1 MKAVYP
7 GSFDPVTSGHID
19 IIERASKV
27 FDEVII
33 GVLVNANKKAS
44 FTLDERVKLIKKA
57 TKDFKNVRVE
67 QFDGLAVDFA
77 KNNDAKVIVRG
88 LRAVSDFVSEIQIA
102 QANQFINDE
111 IDTMFFTTSLK
122 YAFLSS
128 TAVKEMILFGAD
140 IKGLVPECIR
150 EEVISKIKNQ

>member
-44 FTLDERVKLIKKA
+44 FTLDERVQLIKKA

>member
-27 FDEVII
+27 FDELII
-33 GVLVNANKKAS
+33 GVLVNANKKPTFS
-44 FTLDERVKLIKKA
+44 LEERVSFIERA
-57 TKDFKNVRVE
+57 TKDIKNVKVE
-67 QFDGLAVDFA
+67 QFDGLSVDFA
-77 KNNDAKVIVRG
+77 KNHDAKIIVRG

-102 QANQFINDE
+102 QANHFINEE

-122 YAFLSS
+122 YSFLSS
-128 TAVKEMILFGAD
+128 TAVKEMIIFDAD
-140 IKGLVPECIR
+140 ISGLVPECVKEDI
-150 EEVISKIKNQ
+150 IKGIKKK

>member
-44 FTLDERVKLIKKA
+44 FSLAERVELIKKA

-77 KNNDAKVIVRG
+77 KNNDARVIVRG

-122 YAFLSS
+122 YSFLSS

>member
-27 FDEVII
+27 FDELII
-33 GVLVNANKKAS
+33 GVLVNANKKPTFS
-44 FTLDERVKLIKKA
+44 LEERVSFIERA
-57 TKDFKNVRVE
+57 TKDIKNVKVE
-67 QFDGLAVDFA
+67 QFDGLSVDFA
-77 KNNDAKVIVRG
+77 KKHDAKIIVRG

-102 QANQFINDE
+102 QANHFINEE

-122 YAFLSS
+122 YSFLSS
-128 TAVKEMILFGAD
+128 TAVKEMIIFDAD
-140 IKGLVPECIR
+140 ISGLVPECVKEDI
-150 EEVISKIKNQ
+150 IKGIKKK

>member
-27 FDEVII
+27 FDELII
-33 GVLVNANKKAS
+33 GVLVNANKKPT
-44 FTLDERVKLIKKA
+44 FNLEERVSFIERA
-57 TKDFKNVRVE
+57 TKDIKNVKVE
-67 QFDGLAVDFA
+67 QFDGLSVDFA
-77 KNNDAKVIVRG
+77 KKHDAKIIVRG

-102 QANQFINDE
+102 QANHFINEE

-122 YAFLSS
+122 YSFLSS
-128 TAVKEMILFGAD
+128 TAVKEMIIFDAD
-140 IKGLVPECIR
+140 ISGLVPECIK
-150 EEVISKIKNQ
+150 EDIIKGIKKK

>member
-27 FDEVII
+27 FDELII
-33 GVLVNANKKAS
+33 GVLVNANKKPT
-44 FTLDERVKLIKKA
+44 FNLEERVSFIERA
-57 TKDFKNVRVE
+57 TKDIKNVKVE
-67 QFDGLAVDFA
+67 QFDGLSVDFA
-77 KNNDAKVIVRG
+77 KKHDAKIIVRG

-102 QANQFINDE
+102 QANHFINEE

-122 YAFLSS
+122 YSFLSS
-128 TAVKEMILFGAD
+128 TAVKEMIIFDAD
-140 IKGLVPECIR
+140 ISGLVPECVKEDI
-150 EEVISKIKNQ
+150 IKGIKKK

>member
-1 MKAVYP
+1 MKAIYP

-27 FDEVII
+27 VDELII
-33 GVLVNANKKAS
+33 GVLYNANKKAS
-44 FTLDERVKLIKKA
+44 FTLDERVQLIKKA

-88 LRAVSDFVSEIQIA
+88 LRAVSDFVSEIQVA
-102 QANQFINDE
+102 QANHFINEE

-122 YAFLSS
+122 YSFLSS
-128 TAVKEMILFGAD
+128 TAVKEMIIFDAD
-140 IKGLVPECIR
+140 VSGLVPECVKEDI
-150 EEVISKIKNQ
+150 IKGIKKK